1 MCSRHLWQINPW
13 GGGFNGINAEA
24 EIFLT
29 ERVTMHNLNQG
40 HLDMS
45 SEVINADVNR
55 EKDAEAFRER
65 HGGAD
70 LRGVSEAWEP
80 AAAAGTGGGPSVEMP
95 GRGSTTSRG
104 SI

>member
-1 MCSRHLWQINPW
+1 MFLWQINPW

-80 AAAAGTGGGPSVEMP
+80 ASAGTGVGTGVEMP
-95 GRGSTTSRG
+95 GRGSRG